1 MLIHCTME
9 ELIAIRDARG
19 SVAAKEHLE
28 GCDDCMM
35 EMERLY
41 QTVAALKA
49 LPVIDAPRDRWA
61 QISRQVVAE
70 RKKENRSFF
79 GWTGIAAA
87 AVLALVF
94 GAQAGVMS
102 YVPKHDDRVVT
113 LMEQSQSLENM
124 LRKIKPRE
132 RVINGR
138 LASTVVRIED
148 QLRLVDDRLSLM
160 RRERSPS
167 GEDLEI
173 LWVERV
179 RLMDQLVI
187 VRSNRATYVRF

>member
-19 SVAAKEHLE
+19 SAVAKEHLE
-28 GCDDCMM
+28 GCDECMM
-35 EMERLY
+35 EMERVY

-49 LPVIDAPRDRWA
+49 LPAIDAPRDRWTA
-61 QISRQVVAE
+61 IKKQAVAE
-70 RKKENRSFF
+70 RKSENRSFF
-79 GWTGIAAA
+79 GWTGLAAA
-87 AVLALVF
+87 AVLALTF
-94 GAQAGVMS
+94 GAQTGIMGHQS
-102 YVPKHDDRVVT
+102 KPDDRVVT

-124 LRKIKPRE
+124 LREIKPQG

-138 LASTVVRIED
+138 LAFTVVRIED
-148 QLRLVDDRLSLM
+148 QIRLVDDRLSQM
-160 RRERSPS
+160 RNERRPS
-167 GEDLEI
+167 TQDLEI